1 MHAVANT
8 YTFISG
14 VKVYLQSTGCDDP
27 GSHRTS
33 GGCHLINSSIQVNE
47 KETSVKGRGINVV
60 VVSQINGRPLS
71 RKRFDTGTSLAEANK
86 MSDFIDLLPPT
97 AIVLGS
103 VKDNARGFFFNS
115 TKLIRAMVGR

>member
-1 MHAVANT
+1 M
-8 YTFISG
+8 
-14 VKVYLQSTGCDDP
+14 KVDLRSTGCDDP
-27 GSHRTS
+27 GSHRT
-33 GGCHLINSSIQVNE
+33 GGCYLANTSIKVDE

-60 VVSQINGRPLS
+60 VVSQINGRTLS
-71 RKRFDTGTSLAEANK
+71 RKRFDTGTSLADANK
-86 MSDFIDLLPPT
+86 MADFIDLLPTT